1 MFLQVSLRAPILH
14 WQRFELQRGTPPTP
28 FTCPFDTATP
38 SIIVENTVQ
47 LKKTCCCVNTVG
59 RRGNRKAEIRAY
71 FMVLLMFSE
80 PTVEA
85 SETLS
90 ERSKVPLQVQVNRE
104 LANQD
109 CTCLRTATHPTK
121 ESSSFSQTWRWRSFR
136 KCTQAKFILAVL
148 GLWRENN
155 ALLYILPI
163 EVIISKLIFATWCIP
178 LKTSD
183 SNNYTAWFHKR

>member
-1 MFLQVSLRAPILH
+1 MSLQVGLRALILH

-28 FTCPFDTATP
+28 FTHLFDIVTP
-38 SIIVENTVQ
+38 SIIVENVVQ

-59 RRGNRKAEIRAY
+59 RRGNRKAEIRVC

-85 SETLS
+85 SEALG

-121 ESSSFSQTWRWRSFR
+121 EISSFSQT
-136 KCTQAKFILAVL
+136 
-148 GLWRENN
+148 
-155 ALLYILPI
+155 
-163 EVIISKLIFATWCIP
+163 
-178 LKTSD
+178 
-183 SNNYTAWFHKR
+183 